1 MPSDDNRFDEISQR
15 VTNARNEKTPA
26 SNAPRNKGLR
36 GKTVNDADLK
46 QSLISEATAPEATA
60 PEATVPDAIANSATS
75 AGRGVKPGDSR
86 LRVWWLAWA
95 SGAMVAIT
103 AFWLLATRWGL
114 GRDDWF
120 VTPRRVWWTP
130 GVWLLPIAVLAL
142 FGGLAMVSAYDRFRR
157 AKSRGEQ
164 KTSVRLCV
172 FALMLFA
179 LCWPWA
185 SLGPTPGGASG
196 ASNLIAATW
205 SDVANGYFSQAYR
218 IRDARRFSRDYV
230 ARQQT
235 DYAQTQAHVATHPPG
250 ATLFYF
256 AARRAFEASP
266 PVQKTF
272 IAVHR
277 NMTGAS
283 IAESAA
289 FSRNMVSVGT
299 GTRPTLPDS
308 AAPCALWCAFLL
320 SLCVALTVPAA
331 YLLGAGNHRG
341 NDIREDDMREDDMI
355 NAPFSSARE
364 TRASIENEVS
374 NARGKFI
381 NGLCAAQAFEIPMP
395 GNPTASGA
403 TSDVAVA
410 ARSTNAQ
417 DRIEARGLVAAA
429 LFALAPA
436 VGLFAFTLDALVGL
450 LTAWTLVLVARRLG
464 GGAAWQMIAAGALL
478 AGNSFFSFG
487 ALASGV
493 VIALSVFLR
502 AMRAR
507 EMESED
513 VFGTHDVG
521 RDVGGAKSANSRL
534 ARRVVFNLA
543 LCALGFV
550 GLWVLLCALLP
561 MQPVAIF
568 ERAMQAHHQATGN
581 RNRWGWAAINLG
593 MFALFCGW
601 PVAFACLSLGARHLK
616 SRERHRALHAASP
629 TPDKDDAMKSTLA
642 RGASTSGD
650 TSGDTARIV
659 GTAMLL
665 TLLLLTLSGNVR
677 GEAERLWMFALAPL
691 CALAA
696 QICVLP
702 NELSPDKTRP
712 AGTSRAVHEYSV
724 VIALLLLQTLQCVLM
739 TGALAPLVRPF

>member
-1 MPSDDNRFDEISQR
+1 MPSDDNRFDELSQR
-15 VTNARNEKTPA
+15 ATNARNEIVAIDNEESGGARNEKMPA

-36 GKTVNDADLK
+36 RNPVKNADLK
-46 QSLISEATAPEATA
+46 QSLIAEATASEATASEATA
-60 PEATVPDAIANSATS
+60 RGATS

-86 LRVWWLAWA
+86 WRVWWPVLA
-95 SGAMVAIT
+95 SGAMVGLT

-130 GVWLLPIAVLAL
+130 GVWLLPVAVLAL

-218 IRDARRFSRDYV
+218 ITDARRFSRDYV
-230 ARQQT
+230 AQQQT
-235 DYAQTQAHVATHPPG
+235 NYAQTQAHVATHPPG

-256 AARRAFEASP
+256 AARRAWEASP
-266 PVQKTF
+266 LVQKTF
-272 IAVHR
+272 SAVHR

-289 FSRNMVSVGT
+289 FSRNMVAVGT

-331 YLLGAGNHRG
+331 YLLGAGHHREQDTTASFSAARG
-341 NDIREDDMREDDMI
+341 TC
-355 NAPFSSARE
+355 AP
-364 TRASIENEVS
+364 IQNEVRD
-374 NARGKFI
+374 ARGKSI
-381 NGLCAAQAFEIPMP
+381 NDLSAAATFEIPTP
-395 GNPTASGA
+395 DNSTAFGASASGA
-403 TSDVAVA
+403 SASGA
-410 ARSTNAQ
+410 SAQ
-417 DRIEARGLVAAA
+417 DRNEARGLAAAA

-450 LTAWTLVLVARRLG
+450 LTSWTMVLVARRLG
-464 GGAAWQMIAAGALL
+464 GGAAWQIIAAGVLL
-478 AGNSFFSFG
+478 AANSFFSFG
-487 ALASGV
+487 ALATGV
-493 VIALSVFLR
+493 VIALSVFLC

-513 VFGTHDVG
+513 ASHTRDAGKARSVG
-521 RDVGGAKSANSRL
+521 AL
-534 ARRVVFNLA
+534 FARRVVFDLA

-550 GLWVLLCALLP
+550 GLWMLLCALLP
-561 MQPVAIF
+561 MQPFAIF

-581 RNRWGWAAINLG
+581 RSRWGWAVINLG

-601 PVAFACLSLGARHLK
+601 PVALACLVLGARHLK
-616 SRERHRALHAASP
+616 SRLGQRALSAVSP
-629 TPDKDDAMKSTLA
+629 TPDKDHATKNTWA
-642 RGASTSGD
+642 RGASAAGD
-650 TSGDTARIV
+650 VCVETARIV
-659 GTAMLL
+659 ATAMLL

-677 GEAERLWMFALAPL
+677 GEVERLWMFALAPL

-696 QICVLP
+696 GICVPP
-702 NELSPDKTRP
+702 NELSLDKTRL

-724 VIALLLLQTLQCVLM
+724 VIALLFLQSLQCVLM